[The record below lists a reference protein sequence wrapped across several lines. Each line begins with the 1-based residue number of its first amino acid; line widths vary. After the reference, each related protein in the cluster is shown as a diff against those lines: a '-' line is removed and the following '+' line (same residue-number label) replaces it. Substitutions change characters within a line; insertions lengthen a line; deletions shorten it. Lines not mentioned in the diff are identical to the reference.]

1 MIVTARL
8 DNVDLIQ
15 TAVIVAVPDAED
27 AIATWRAR
35 LDPAAGRGVPAHITV
50 LYPFLA
56 PGAFDDA
63 ALEAL
68 ARIIAAVPAF
78 ELSLARTA
86 WFGHKVL
93 WLHPEPD
100 EPFRTLTEQVWRR
113 FPQCPPYEGGH
124 SVVVPH
130 LTIGDDAPLPDLER
144 AESSVAAALPLR
156 TRVTRAQLICGSFEP
171 NSWRTINEFPL
182 G

>member
-1 MIVTARL
+1 M
-8 DNVDLIQ
+8 DPIQ

-27 AIATWRAR
+27 AVAAWRAR

-56 PGAFDDA
+56 PAAIDGA

-68 ARIIAAVPAF
+68 ARITAAVPAF
-78 ELSLARTA
+78 DLTLARTA

-93 WLHPEPD
+93 WLDPEPD
-100 EPFRTLTEQVWRR
+100 EPFRTLTRQVWRR
-113 FPQCPPYEGGH
+113 FPQCRPYEGAH
-124 SVVVPH
+124 SDVVPH
-130 LTIGDDAPLPDLER
+130 LTVGDDAPLPDMER
-144 AESSVAAALPLR
+144 AELSVAAALPLG
-156 TRVTRAQLICGSFEP
+156 TRVSRAQLICGSFEP
-171 NSWRTINEFPL
+171 NSWRTINEFPF

>member
-1 MIVTARL
+1 MPRTQL
-8 DNVDLIQ
+8 
-15 TAVIVAVPDAED
+15 P
-27 AIATWRAR
+27 
-35 LDPAAGRGVPAHITV
+35 
-50 LYPFLA
+50 
-56 PGAFDDA
+56 PGALGWIPRLGGVCRLTSPCSTRFSPQG
-63 ALEAL
+63 
-68 ARIIAAVPAF
+68 RSTTPPSRHWPGSIAAVPAF

-124 SVVVPH
+124 TLVVPH